1 MKRHFLPTT
10 HLPLRPRREGEN
22 LFQWLYRE
30 LREAI
35 LEGRFKPGTLLP
47 PTRKLAAE
55 HKIARGTVVRVY
67 DQLLSEGYLESRTG
81 SGTTVHRKLPEK
93 FFSVQKPVAEKQTR
107 PYVLGK
113 LSKRGRLMGVS
124 PFLRPNEPGQI
135 RAFSA
140 HRPSVSHFP
149 SDLWSRLGGR
159 HIRLASRAILHAD
172 DPLGYFPLRE
182 AIAAHL
188 GATRGVLCDAD
199 RVMIVSGTQR
209 ALDLVARVT
218 LDPGDVV
225 WMEDPGYAGA
235 RALFR
240 AAGARVVPVPVDESG
255 LRVSEGIKLA
265 PQARL
270 AYVTPANQ
278 FPLCVTLPLERRLKL
293 LEWSRATGA
302 WIFEDDYDSE
312 FRFDGRPLA
321 AMQGLEP
328 GGNVIF
334 SGSFSKMLFPS
345 LRMGYLVLP
354 PHLVGPLRAAR
365 SITDRHSPMI
375 DQAILCDFIA
385 EGHFGRYLRRMRQVY
400 AEHQEILLAESQKE
414 WGDRLVVQRVQA
426 GLQTIGWLGGGR
438 NDATFAQAAREVG
451 VTLVPLSYWAMRWKR
466 HDGLQ
471 VGFAAVGPSE
481 LRRGVKAVAALL

>member
-1 MKRHFLPTT
+1 VNRPFLPTT
-10 HLPLRPRREGEN
+10 YLPLRSLREGEN

-35 LEGRFKPGTLLP
+35 LEGRFKPGVALP

-67 DQLLSEGYLESRTG
+67 DQLLAEGYLESRVG
-81 SGTTVHRKLPEK
+81 SGTTVHCKLPEK
-93 FFSVQKPVAEKQTR
+93 LFSVEKPTAEKTR
-107 PYVLGK
+107 PTVLGR
-113 LSKRGRLMGVS
+113 LSKRGRLMAVS
-124 PFLRPNEPGQI
+124 PFLRPKEPGNI

-149 SDLWSRLGGR
+149 SGLWSRLGSR
-159 HIRLASRAILHAD
+159 RMRLASREMLHAD
-172 DPLGYFPLRE
+172 DPMGYRPLRE

-218 LDPGDVV
+218 LDPGDAV

-235 RALFR
+235 RVLFN

-255 LRVSEGIKLA
+255 MRVSEALRRA
-265 PQARL
+265 PRARL

-278 FPLCVTLPLERRLKL
+278 FPLCVTLPVERRLKL
-293 LEWSRATGA
+293 LEWSRSTGA

-345 LRMGYLVLP
+345 LRMGYIVLP
-354 PHLVGPLRAAR
+354 PHLVEPLRAAR

-385 EGHFGRYLRRMRQVY
+385 EGHFGRYLRRMRQIY
-400 AEHQEILLAESQKE
+400 AEHLEILISESQKE
-414 WGDRLVVQRVQA
+414 WGDRLVVQPVQA

-438 NDATFAQAAREVG
+438 DDVSFALAARSAG
-451 VTLVPLSYWAMRWKR
+451 VTLIPLSYWAMRWKR
-466 HDGLQ
+466 RDGLQ
-471 VGFAAVGPSE
+471 IGFAAVEPSE
-481 LRRGVKAVAALL
+481 LRRGVKALAALL